1 MKIGILDDN
10 QSVIGIIRSAVENI
24 LQSNKIEG
32 QIYTYTSYKDMNK
45 GFESSPFDLVFLDIN
60 MPDCDGINYA
70 VSVKNNHP
78 NTDIAF
84 ISSKEERVFDSFKVN
99 PIGFVRKS
107 NFLLDISEI
116 LNRYLN
122 KKRIKKHEEALFV
135 SNGAKVSVNLSEVS
149 YIEGQGVNQTLHFY
163 NNTKNPIQIS
173 SKMEILENDLESM
186 GFIRI
191 HKGYIVN
198 FIFIKS
204 IEKNNILL
212 LKDGIILPVSRR
224 KSAEVKEKLLSN
236 CEKYGILSF

>member
-10 QSVIGIIRSAVENI
+10 QSVIGIIRSAVEDI

-32 QIYTYTSYKDMNK
+32 QIYTYTSYNDMNK

-107 NFLLDISEI
+107 NF
-116 LNRYLN
+116 Y
-122 KKRIKKHEEALFV
+122 
-135 SNGAKVSVNLSEVS
+135 
-149 YIEGQGVNQTLHFY
+149 
-163 NNTKNPIQIS
+163 
-173 SKMEILENDLESM
+173 
-186 GFIRI
+186 
-191 HKGYIVN
+191 
-198 FIFIKS
+198 
-204 IEKNNILL
+204 
-212 LKDGIILPVSRR
+212 
-224 KSAEVKEKLLSN
+224 
-236 CEKYGILSF
+236 

>member
-10 QSVIGIIRSAVENI
+10 QSVIGIIRSAVEDI

-32 QIYTYTSYKDMNK
+32 QIYTYTSYNDMNK

-78 NTDIAF
+78 NTDIEF

-135 SNGAKVSVNLSEVS
+135 SNGTKVSVNLSEIS
-149 YIEGQGVNQTLHFY
+149 YIEGQGVNQALHFY

-173 SKMEILENDLESM
+173 SKMEILENDLDSM

-204 IEKNNILL
+204 IEKNNTLL
-212 LKDGIILPVSRR
+212 LKDGITLPISRR

-236 CEKYGILSF
+236 CEKYGVLSF

>member
-1 MKIGILDDN
+1 M
-10 QSVIGIIRSAVENI
+10 
-24 LQSNKIEG
+24 
-32 QIYTYTSYKDMNK
+32 
-45 GFESSPFDLVFLDIN
+45 
-60 MPDCDGINYA
+60 
-70 VSVKNNHP
+70 
-78 NTDIAF
+78 
-84 ISSKEERVFDSFKVN
+84 
-99 PIGFVRKS
+99 
-107 NFLLDISEI
+107 
-116 LNRYLN
+116 NRYLN

-204 IEKNNILL
+204 IEKNNLLL

-236 CEKYGILSF
+236 CEKYGVLSF

>member
-10 QSVIGIIRSAVENI
+10 QSVIGIIRSAVEDI

-45 GFESSPFDLVFLDIN
+45 GFESSTFDLVFLDIN

-78 NTDIAF
+78 NTDITF

-99 PIGFVRKS
+99 PIGFIRKS

-163 NNTKNPIQIS
+163 NNTKSPIQIS